1 MAGFE
6 SSRKTP
12 SSGPALPAARP
23 PARHSGSAELFRNA
37 LENYRK
43 AAGTARQAWLME
55 AIVRAGRGV
64 AYNTDQLD
72 AADREIMNSIRDR
85 YRAFSND
92 RQLPTVST
100 YADAH
105 LLLKQLFF

>member
-1 MAGFE
+1 
-6 SSRKTP
+6 
-12 SSGPALPAARP
+12 
-23 PARHSGSAELFRNA
+23 
-37 LENYRK
+37 
-43 AAGTARQAWLME
+43 
-55 AIVRAGRGV
+55 
-64 AYNTDQLD
+64 
-72 AADREIMNSIRDR
+72 MNSIRDR